1 MLKKAIQYFLVLFY
15 PLVKKMLP
23 YQVYSYLATGALNT
37 LLNISLFAVLY
48 QVVLPANISF
58 SGFVIASYTISLL
71 IAFIVTVPTG
81 FWLAK
86 HFAFQQ
92 SSKEKSTKQLTK
104 YFLVVSQGLISDY
117 LLLKILVELLNFHPT
132 VAKVIST
139 VVVLTA
145 NYLLQKH
152 FTFRLKKTA

>member
-92 SSKEKSTKQLTK
+92 SSNEKSTKQLTK